1 MINFET
7 LIKLESSFSN
17 ILFIEKDHKYTI
29 NGNPARMSVSQVI
42 KKFEK
47 PFNSKAIAE
56 IVAKRDG
63 FSTEEILEQW
73 DFKRDYSCHKGSE
86 FHKYVENFFNRKQI
100 SLDKT
105 SINFFFENNKNFKT
119 QNSIKEY
126 YEDVALLV
134 RNFKNFYEWWKKE
147 HILIKSEFVIGDP
160 ETGICGSIDNLS
172 YNFIKNE
179 FVIFDYK
186 TNKEIKT
193 KNPKGDKMTDCL
205 SHLQQCEFTK
215 YSLQLS
221 LYSTIM
227 EKVTNFQVPNSYIIW
242 VNGDKDYELIKC
254 LDLKKE
260 SKMILND
267 CKY

>member
-7 LIKLESSFSN
+7 LIKLENSFSN
-17 ILFIEKDHKYTI
+17 ILFYEKDHKYTI
-29 NGNPARMSVSQVI
+29 DGIPARMSVSQLI

-56 IVAKRDG
+56 VVAKRDG
-63 FSTEEILEQW
+63 FSVEEILDQW
-73 DFKRDYSCHKGSE
+73 DFKRDYSCHKWSE

-105 SINFFFENNKNFKT
+105 AINFFFESKKTFKT
-119 QNSIKEY
+119 ENSIKEY
-126 YEDVALLV
+126 YQDVALLV
-134 RNFKNFYEWWKKE
+134 KNFKNFYNWWKKE
-147 HILIKSEFVIGDP
+147 HILIKSEFVVGDP
-160 ETGICGSIDNLS
+160 ETGVCGTIDNLS
-172 YNFIKNE
+172 YNFVKNE

-186 TNKEIKT
+186 TNKEIKR
-193 KNPKGDKMTDCL
+193 KGFKGDKMIDCL
-205 SHLQQCEFTK
+205 SHLDQCEFIK

-221 LYSTIM
+221 LYSTIF
-227 EKVTNFQVPNSYIIW
+227 EKMTDFIVPNSYIIW
-242 VNGDKDYELIKC
+242 VNDEKDYELIEC

-260 SKMILND
+260 SKTILNN